1 MKNNKRE
8 TQYLAL
14 TQVEEYAIIRK
25 DLRRV
30 LFLNLLYLVII
41 LAIFFT
47 NEKTQYL
54 QHFFG
59 KLFHF

>member
-8 TQYLAL
+8 TQYQAL

-25 DLRRV
+25 DLQRV
-30 LFLNLLYLVII
+30 LFLNLLYLIII
-41 LAIFFT
+41 LAVFFT
-47 NEKTQYL
+47 NQKTQYL